1 MLDILFERN
10 LRGIWKN
17 CWVAAANGFCV
28 GCLGFWTLVFDLANS
43 SRSVAGRSGS
53 NRTP

>member
-1 MLDILFERN
+1 LSN
-10 LRGIWKN
+10 LRGICMY
-17 CWVAAANGFCV
+17 CWVWVGNGAWLGYFGFC
-28 GCLGFWTLVFDLANS
+28 TLVFDLANS